1 VPSARHFTKRTP
13 RNHLAHDMTKHAASC
28 ARAGVAPFSPQPLV
42 PRGLRPKAVRPS
54 TSHSRRSEPRPRLIA
69 RARVHHPTRPPTL
82 PAQLPLCATDPGKR
96 AYVPFKA
103 HHAGQTNRRALGVEN
118 PREQPARARCEVRPP
133 LSSSRRTSGRK
144 LARLQAGETQADVAR
159 IYNVDATTIREAA
172 ARALRAGKR
181 RRIAYEGA
189 SAGLGEK

>member
-1 VPSARHFTKRTP
+1 VRVRGWP
-13 RNHLAHDMTKHAASC
+13 R
-28 ARAGVAPFSPQPLV
+28 SPLQPLV

-133 LSSSRRTSGRK
+133 SQAHAAPAEGSLRGLRPERRRRTWRESITWTPPPSGSCSPRPSSR
-144 LARLQAGETQADVAR
+144 
-159 IYNVDATTIREAA
+159 
-172 ARALRAGKR
+172 
-181 RRIAYEGA
+181 
-189 SAGLGEK
+189 